1 METLH
6 LVITS
11 LLKLLPG
18 TGTLST
24 LSGCSCSWSFMCG
37 VAGARRFTPDE
48 WRGRHFARD
57 AIGLSRPL
65 STMWSTDHF
74 WPAYSPVRTAMRSEE
89 RRVVKECVITFI
101 TRWSPYI
108 RQKKPKKTKQ

>member
-37 VAGARRFTPDE
+37 VAGARRFTPAE
-48 WRGRHFARD
+48 WRGRPFARD

-74 WPAYSPVRTAMRSEE
+74 WHAYSPVRTAMSRRSEE
-89 RRVVKECVITFI
+89 RRVGKEWVSTY
-101 TRWSPYI
+101 RSWWSTHHY
-108 RQKKPKKTKQ
+108 K